1 MFRRLNRLNCVFD
14 GQSPTHSVIMDAQSK
29 PHQQATSE
37 ISQEVTEVSNPFN
50 YELNNENQYLTRLTA
65 SMQSY

>member
-1 MFRRLNRLNCVFD
+1 
-14 GQSPTHSVIMDAQSK
+14 MDAQSK
-29 PHQQATSE
+29 SHHQATSE

-50 YELNNENQYLTRLTA
+50 DELNNEQQYLTRLTA